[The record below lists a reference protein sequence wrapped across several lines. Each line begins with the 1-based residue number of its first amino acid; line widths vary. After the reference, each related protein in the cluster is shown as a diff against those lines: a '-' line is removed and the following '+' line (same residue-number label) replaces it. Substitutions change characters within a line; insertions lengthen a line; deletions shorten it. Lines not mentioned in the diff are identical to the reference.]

1 MWGDL
6 SIGQL
11 GMDRSNIPS
20 PPDRGRIQL
29 DEPTLLEKSFRIVSE
44 ERDLAVVDRE
54 REVGDSCES
63 EGGLPGI
70 RI

>member
-6 SIGQL
+6 SVGHL
-11 GMDRSNIPS
+11 GMDRSNIS
-20 PPDRGRIQL
+20 NPPNGGRIQL
-29 DEPTLLEKSFRIVSE
+29 EEPKLLKISFRIVSE

-54 REVGDSCES
+54 RRKIGARVKEET
-63 EGGLPGI
+63 PGI